1 MVTTPKLKELQRLIL
16 IHKLP
21 LLPATYKHTKFHAI
35 PLNGYGEMPSKR
47 YAVCV
52 TTFTMP
58 VHSHGAYF
66 VSFLLLTGRCYD
78 AETSVILLLLDRA
91 FA

>member
-1 MVTTPKLKELQRLIL
+1 MLTTPKLKELQRPKL

-21 LLPATYKHTKFHAI
+21 LLPATST
-35 PLNGYGEMPSKR
+35 PSFMRFR
-47 YAVCV
+47 YTVTEKCHQNVTPCV

-58 VHSHGAYF
+58 VHLYGVYF
-66 VSFLLLTGRCYD
+66 VSFLLLTGRRYD

>member
-1 MVTTPKLKELQRLIL
+1 MLTTPKLKELQRPKLIYTY
-16 IHKLP
+16 
-21 LLPATYKHTKFHAI
+21 ATTITCYQHTKFHAI
-35 PLNGYGEMPSKR
+35 PLNGYRKMPKR

-58 VHSHGAYF
+58 VNGAYF
-66 VSFLLLTGRCYD
+66 VSFLLLTGRCYE

>member
-1 MVTTPKLKELQRLIL
+1 MLATPKLKELQRPKL

-21 LLPATYKHTKFHAI
+21 LLPATSTQSFMQFR

-47 YAVCV
+47 YAVCM

-58 VHSHGAYF
+58 VHLHWAYF

-78 AETSVILLLLDRA
+78 VETNVILLLLDRA

>member
-1 MVTTPKLKELQRLIL
+1 
-16 IHKLP
+16 
-21 LLPATYKHTKFHAI
+21 
-35 PLNGYGEMPSKR
+35 MP
-47 YAVCV
+47 CV

-58 VHSHGAYF
+58 VHLHGAYF

-91 FA
+91 FTDMLFANFGEVNQVTIFTQQGMVKVATCVDYNNDMYSTGHKQFN